1 MENIN
6 NGLTLPND
14 DFRTVPL
21 EPTPFAITF
30 NWKDNY
36 TTVQLIN
43 GDDVFKLA
51 DIFSK
56 MLTENN
62 IEHKIIN

>member
-1 MENIN
+1 MEDTSTK
-6 NGLTLPND
+6 LTLPND
-14 DFRTVPL
+14 DFRTISL
-21 EPTPFAITF
+21 EPTPFSITF
-30 NWKDNY
+30 SFKDNY
-36 TTVQLIN
+36 TEIQLVN

-62 IEHKIIN
+62 IEHKIIK

>member
-1 MENIN
+1 MESTDNKLI
-6 NGLTLPND
+6 LPND
-14 DFRTVPL
+14 DLRVMSL
-21 EPTPFAITF
+21 EPLPFAITF
-30 NWKDNY
+30 SWKDNY
-36 TTVQLIN
+36 TKIQLVN

-62 IEHKIIN
+62 IEHKIIK

>member
-1 MENIN
+1 MEDISTK
-6 NGLTLPND
+6 LTLPND
-14 DFRTVPL
+14 DFRTIPL
-21 EPTPFAITF
+21 EPTPFTITF
-30 NWKDNY
+30 SFKDSY
-36 TTVQLIN
+36 TTIQLVN

-62 IEHKIIN
+62 IEHKIIK

>member
-1 MENIN
+1 MESTN
-6 NGLTLPND
+6 NKLILPND
-14 DFRTVPL
+14 DFRTIPL

-30 NWKDNY
+30 SWKDNY
-36 TTVQLIN
+36 TKIQLVN

-62 IEHKIIN
+62 IEHKIIK

>member
-1 MENIN
+1 MEFEDNK
-6 NGLTLPND
+6 LTLPND
-14 DFRTVPL
+14 DFRTIPL
-21 EPTPFAITF
+21 EPSPFAITF
-30 NWKDNY
+30 SWKGNY
-36 TTVQLIN
+36 TTIQLVN

-62 IEHKIIN
+62 IEHKIVK

>member
-1 MENIN
+1 MESADNK
-6 NGLTLPND
+6 LTLPND
-14 DFRTVPL
+14 DFRTIPL
-21 EPTPFAITF
+21 YHSPFSITF
-30 NWKDNY
+30 SFKDNY
-36 TTVQLIN
+36 TKIQLVN

-62 IEHKIIN
+62 IEHKIIK

>member
-1 MENIN
+1 MENTN
-6 NGLTLPND
+6 NELTLPND
-14 DFRTVPL
+14 DFRVIQL
-21 EPTPFAITF
+21 EPSPFAITF
-30 NWKDNY
+30 SWKGNY
-36 TTVQLIN
+36 TTIQLVN

-62 IEHKIIN
+62 IEHKIIK

>member
-1 MENIN
+1 MENTN
-6 NGLTLPND
+6 NELTLSND
-14 DFRTVPL
+14 DFRTMPL
-21 EPTPFAITF
+21 EPTPFAIAF
-30 NWKDNY
+30 SWKGDY
-36 TTVQLIN
+36 TKIQLAN

-62 IEHKIIN
+62 IEHKIIK